1 MSRQDDAIRELE
13 SSVDDLLAAI
23 DSCPDSEWHAVVP
36 NGWTRAAVAMH
47 CATGNDTAT
56 GWLGYLISRR
66 EILDTPDFHD
76 RVNGEAA
83 ERHRLAS
90 KKEVQS
96 ALKRST
102 ARTTRYI
109 RSLTD
114 DEVDRPARHG
124 LGGRDMT
131 AASFLP
137 TFSRHIR
144 QHTEQFRSGF

>member
-13 SSVDDLLAAI
+13 SAVQDLLAAI
-23 DSCPDSEWHAVVP
+23 DACPDAEWHAVVP

-56 GWLGYLISRR
+56 GWLGYFISRR
-66 EILDTPDFHD
+66 EILDTPDYHNRTND
-76 RVNGEAA
+76 EAA

-90 KKEVQS
+90 KQDVAS

-102 ARTTRYI
+102 GRTAQYI
-109 RSLTD
+109 RTLTD
-114 DEVDRPARHG
+114 EEVDRPARHG
-124 LGGRDMT
+124 LGGREMT
-131 AASFLP
+131 AATFLP

-144 QHTEQFRSGF
+144 QHTEQFREGL